1 MTHQRFRNSHT
12 ITFGHKVKIL
22 LQNPSIAIPRGTFLA
37 ILLTTIVYLAI
48 VWTCGGCMLRDAV
61 GIGVVATNVTLSL
74 DEIRNCGNE
83 TCKYGLQNSHAV
95 NTFLQFLFY
104 FVAVAVV
111 INTVNLYLHL

>member
-1 MTHQRFRNSHT
+1 
-12 ITFGHKVKIL
+12 
-22 LQNPSIAIPRGTFLA
+22 
-37 ILLTTIVYLAI
+37 
-48 VWTCGGCMLRDAV
+48 MLRDAV

-83 TCKYGLQNSHAV
+83 TCKYGLHNSHAV

-104 FVAVAVV
+104 LVVVFVVVVVVV